1 MMVSSVSSRVCGR
14 QRDSRVAASLKGAIM
29 DFELS
34 DEQRLLRDTLRAF
47 VDEQIRPVA
56 REWEAA
62 ERYPDELVATMRQMG
77 LFGLMVPEEYGGM
90 AADMVSLALVFEE
103 ISRGWM
109 GVAGILGS
117 HSLSC
122 WMIAQY
128 GTPEQK
134 RAHLPALA
142 TGERRTGI
150 ALTEPAAGSDLQGIQ
165 TVARRDGDVY
175 MVSGRKTWITNARHA
190 DPLPVLVK
198 TDPAARPAHAGMS
211 VLLVDAG
218 TAGFQVVRDLP
229 KLGYHGPET
238 CELVLDDV
246 RVPAGNL
253 LGGTEGRGLQ
263 QVLAALETGRI
274 NVAARAVGVA
284 QEAYDQALRYAGERE
299 AFGQKIS
306 GFQAV
311 QLKLADM
318 AMKLQAARLLVYWAA
333 TRADAGQRTDLESG
347 MAKVYASEVAMECAV
362 AAMQVH
368 GGYGYSR
375 EFTVERLY
383 RDAPLM
389 AIGEGTNDILRTVI
403 ARALIGGRGFIG

>member
-1 MMVSSVSSRVCGR
+1 
-14 QRDSRVAASLKGAIM
+14 M

-34 DEQRLLRDTLRAF
+34 DEQRLLRDTMRSF

-56 REWEAA
+56 REWE
-62 ERYPDELVATMRQMG
+62 ESGRYPEEIVATMRDMG
-77 LFGLMVPEEYGGM
+77 LFGLTVPEEYGGM
-90 AADMVSLALVFEE
+90 AADMVSLAVAFEE

-122 WMIAQY
+122 WMIARY
-128 GTPEQK
+128 GTDEQK
-134 RAHLPALA
+134 SAHLPALA
-142 TGERRTGI
+142 SGERRTGI
-150 ALTEPAAGSDLQGIQ
+150 ALTEPGAGSDLQGIA
-165 TVARRDGDVY
+165 TTARRDGDSYV
-175 MVSGRKTWITNARHA
+175 VTGRKTWITNARHA

-198 TDPAARPAHAGMS
+198 TNPAALPAHAGMS
-211 VLLVDAG
+211 VLLVDPASP
-218 TAGFQVVRDLP
+218 GFEVVRDLP
-229 KLGYHGPET
+229 KLGYRGPET
-238 CELVLDDV
+238 CEIVLDEV
-246 RVPAGNL
+246 RVPAANL
-253 LGGTEGRGLQ
+253 LGGTEGKGLQ

-284 QEAYDQALRYAGERE
+284 QEAYAQALRYSGERE

-318 AMKLQAARLLVYWAA
+318 AMKLQAARLLTYWAA
-333 TRADAGQRTDLESG
+333 AQADAGRRADLESG
-347 MAKVYASEVAMECAV
+347 LAKVYASEVAYECAFT
-362 AAMQVH
+362 AMQVH
-368 GGYGYSR
+368 GGYGYSK

-389 AIGEGTNDILRTVI
+389 VIGEGTNDILRTVI
-403 ARALIGGRGFIG
+403 AHSLTSGRGSTERAGPAG